1 MKNNNVPQH
10 EIAELG
16 QQPQPQHQHHQ
27 QQQQHHDP
35 GQIQITDLRHQSLNE
50 ILKNNMEIMKPSGH
64 HDHDHHHTLHGLHH
78 GYDDHHGGMDCT
90 ELIGDNNNNRRSDSN
105 NNHTVG
111 TANHQQQQQQQLTGS
126 QRGIAHGGSHATPGT
141 PNSST
146 AGPAATAAD
155 CPDDDLSKSQLILI
169 DDERSS
175 LHDDDDTL
183 TPSLQSQLERLT
195 SHGGIG
201 LSSGSPAYSAHTG
214 GHTGRNGP
222 ASGHS
227 GSHGG
232 SHGPGPTMHH
242 QTLQSDFQP
251 PYFPPPFHHTTQS
264 PPQQQNH
271 GLDYLSTDPYGQPL
285 SSLHHAPLHH
295 YNQLAGL
302 RPSQEQLGLHRSHRE
317 SELQQHVTQL
327 SHGFPYSD
335 RRSDYSGSIGSGAG
349 ATRLGAHEHDPLAL
363 HQALQSAVDDG
374 QNPVIDEN
382 AGFMSDL
389 PLLKN
394 FPITDIKKDSS
405 QINLGSPSDVFCSV
419 PGRLSLLS
427 STSKYKVTVAEVQR
441 RLSPP
446 ECLNASL
453 LGGVLRRAKS
463 KNGGRLLREKLE
475 KIGLNLPA
483 GRRKAANVTLLT
495 SLVEGEAIHLAR
507 DFGYVCETEFPARQ
521 VAEYLSRQ
529 YSEPQESYR
538 RKELLLNT
546 KQVTKELMD
555 LLNQDRSP
563 LCNTRP
569 QHILDPSIQRHLTHF
584 SLISHG
590 FGSPA
595 IVAALTAIQNYL
607 NESIKHLD
615 KMYPGNGGSMVTS
628 SLDKNKME
636 SDKK

>member
-1 MKNNNVPQH
+1 MALAYV
-10 EIAELG
+10 
-16 QQPQPQHQHHQ
+16 
-27 QQQQHHDP
+27 D
-35 GQIQITDLRHQSLNE
+35 
-50 ILKNNMEIMKPSGH
+50 M
-64 HDHDHHHTLHGLHH
+64 
-78 GYDDHHGGMDCT
+78 
-90 ELIGDNNNNRRSDSN
+90 
-105 NNHTVG
+105 
-111 TANHQQQQQQQLTGS
+111 
-126 QRGIAHGGSHATPGT
+126 
-141 PNSST
+141 SSVIEV
-146 AGPAATAAD
+146 
-155 CPDDDLSKSQLILI
+155 Q
-169 DDERSS
+169 
-175 LHDDDDTL
+175 
-183 TPSLQSQLERLT
+183 RLT
-195 SHGGIG
+195 SHSGIG
-201 LSSGSPAYSAHTG
+201 LSSASPAYTGHTGHSGRAGGPGG
-214 GHTGRNGP
+214 GHT
-222 ASGHS
+222 

-232 SHGPGPTMHH
+232 SHGPTPSMHTH
-242 QTLQSDFQP
+242 QALQSDFQP
-251 PYFPPPFHHTTQS
+251 PYFPPPFHHAAQS

-271 GLDYLSTDPYGQPL
+271 GPLEYLSADPYGQPL

-302 RPSQEQLGLHRSHRE
+302 RPSQDQLGIHRTHRE
-317 SELQQHVTQL
+317 SDLQGHVTQL

-335 RRSDYSGSIGSGAG
+335 RRGDYSGALTGSGG
-349 ATRLGAHEHDPLAL
+349 PGTRLGHEHDPLAL

-374 QNPVIDEN
+374 QNAGIDEN

-394 FPITDIKKDSS
+394 MKSGKETNAMGI
-405 QINLGSPSDVFCSV
+405 GSPSDVFCSV

-521 VAEYLSRQ
+521 VAEYLLRQ
-529 YSEPQESYR
+529 HTEPQESYR

-595 IVAALTAIQNYL
+595 IVAALTAIQNFL
-607 NESIKHLD
+607 NESLKYMD
-615 KMYPGNGGSMVTS
+615 KMYPTNGGMNFLNESLKYMDKMYPTNGGMVS
-628 SLDKNKME
+628 SSIDKGPKME
-636 SDKK
+636 NDKK